1 MEIKTGRQ
9 TAYSA
14 GRKALLA
21 VIAALFLLPP
31 ACFAERKGT
40 MDGTIVWPS
49 DAGGWKR
56 AGEPARYS
64 GRAIFDY
71 IDGAGEV
78 FIAFNYRGLSVQRYE
93 RAGRP
98 AIIAE
103 VYALTTPQ
111 DAFGVFTWDRHDPE
125 AGIGQGSEFGGGMLR
140 FWKGG
145 YFFSIYGE
153 GEGKDQEEAVLN
165 IGRKLAASVA
175 EEGGPPRL
183 MQALPDERRV
193 ADTARFVRSHVLLNQ
208 RCFIARENILGLDKE
223 TEAVFARYDLGKE
236 RTFLLLVAYPAE
248 GKAKTAFAAFGKAY
262 KLDGAGMGRTGDAWT
277 GARLEG
283 RRIIIVMNAPE
294 ADAAG
299 RLMDAAMTKLKEGQ

>member
-1 MEIKTGRQ
+1 MRTGRQ
-9 TAYSA
+9 TVNWV
-14 GRKALLA
+14 GGKVLLTL
-21 VIAALFLLPP
+21 IAALFLLPQ
-31 ACFAERKGT
+31 AGFAGRKGT
-40 MDGTIVWPS
+40 MDGTIVWPT
-49 DAGGWKR
+49 DAGGWMR
-56 AGEPARYS
+56 AGEAAQYR

-78 FIAFNYRGLSVQRYE
+78 FIAFNYKALSVQRYE

-98 AIIAE
+98 AIVAE
-103 VYALTTPQ
+103 AYTMGTPQ
-111 DAFGVFTWDRHDPE
+111 DAFGVFAWDRHDPE
-125 AGIGQGSEFGGGMLR
+125 ARIGQGSEFGGGMLR
-140 FWKGG
+140 LWKGRW
-145 YFFSIYGE
+145 FFSIYGE
-153 GEGKDQEEAVLN
+153 GEGKDQEEAVLE

-208 RCFIARENILGLDKE
+208 RCFISNENILGLAPD

-236 RTFLLLVAYPAE
+236 RTFVLLVAYPAE
-248 GKAKTAFAAFGKAY
+248 GKAREAFAAFGKAY
-262 KLDGAGMGRTGDAWT
+262 KLDGAGIGRTGDAWT

-294 ADAAG
+294 PDAAA
-299 RLMDAAMTKLKEGQ
+299 RLMDAAKTRLKEGQ